1 MLKQRIITAVLL
13 LPLVGCL
20 LFLPDLLTFSA
31 ILVPVFG
38 ILAWEWSRL
47 LQTGKA
53 GQSIF
58 IVLSLAAVGGLF
70 YQLYQQNF
78 FSEASLPLLWYDAYP
93 FKLLVVALLVW
104 VVASIFVL
112 LYPKTTKTLF
122 RGPWLRGLF
131 GIVILAAAWLAIVV
145 IRSLLINVD
154 YTLGAWMLLLMLVV
168 IWGADVGAYFA
179 GKTWGKTKLAPV
191 VSPNKTWEGA
201 FGGLVLAV
209 AVGMGV
215 ASLLSLELDWLK
227 FTVFVIVMVVLSGFG
242 DLFESMLKRQANI
255 KDSSNILP
263 GHGGLLDR
271 LDSTLSVAP
280 FFVAGVL
287 WLELL
292 A

>member
-31 ILVPVFG
+31 ILVPIFG

-47 LQTGKA
+47 LQTSKA

-78 FSEASLPLLWYDAYP
+78 FNEASLPLLWYDAYP
-93 FKLLVVALLVW
+93 FKLLIVALLVW
-104 VVASIFVL
+104 VIASIFVL

-154 YTLGAWMLLLMLVV
+154 YSLGAWMLLLMLVV

-227 FTVFVIVMVVLSGFG
+227 FTVFVIVMVVLSVFG

>member
-1 MLKQRIITAVLL
+1 
-13 LPLVGCL
+13 
-20 LFLPDLLTFSA
+20 
-31 ILVPVFG
+31 
-38 ILAWEWSRL
+38 
-47 LQTGKA
+47 
-53 GQSIF
+53 
-58 IVLSLAAVGGLF
+58 
-70 YQLYQQNF
+70 
-78 FSEASLPLLWYDAYP
+78 
-93 FKLLVVALLVW
+93 
-104 VVASIFVL
+104 
-112 LYPKTTKTLF
+112 
-122 RGPWLRGLF
+122 
-131 GIVILAAAWLAIVV
+131 
-145 IRSLLINVD
+145 
-154 YTLGAWMLLLMLVV
+154 MLLLMLVI

-201 FGGLVLAV
+201 LGGLVLAV
-209 AVGMGV
+209 AVGMAV

-227 FTVFVIVMVVLSGFG
+227 FTVFVIVMVVLSVFG

>member
-1 MLKQRIITAVLL
+1 MLKQRVITAVLL
-13 LPLVGCL
+13 LPLVACL

-31 ILVPVFG
+31 ILVPIFG

-47 LQTGKA
+47 LQTNA
-53 GQSIF
+53 AIQSAF
-58 IVLSLAAVGGLF
+58 IVLVLVAIGGLF
-70 YQLYQQNF
+70 YQLNLQNF
-78 FSEASLPLLWYDAYP
+78 FSDTSLPLLWYDVYP
-93 FKLLVVALLVW
+93 FKLLAVSLLVW
-104 VVASIFVL
+104 IVASILVL
-112 LYPKTTKTLF
+112 LYPKLSNVLF
-122 RGPWLRGLF
+122 RGPWLRAVF

-145 IRSLLINVD
+145 IRSLLIQVD
-154 YTLGAWMLLLMLVV
+154 HNLGAWMLLLMLLI

-179 GKTWGKTKLAPV
+179 GKSLGKTKLAPV

-201 FGGLVLAV
+201 IGGLVLAV
-209 AVGMGV
+209 IVGVTV
-215 ASLLSLELDWLK
+215 ASLLSLNLDWLK
-227 FTVFVIVMVVLSGFG
+227 FSVFVVIMVVLSVFG
-242 DLFESMLKRQANI
+242 DLFESMLKRQADI

-292 A
+292 G

>member
-1 MLKQRIITAVLL
+1 MLKQRVITVVLL
-13 LPLVGCL
+13 LPLVACL

-31 ILVPVFG
+31 ILVPIFG

-47 LQTGKA
+47 LQTNA
-53 GQSIF
+53 AIQSAF
-58 IVLSLAAVGGLF
+58 IILVLAAIGGLF
-70 YQLYQQNF
+70 YQLNLQNF
-78 FSEASLPLLWYDAYP
+78 FSDTSLPLLWYDVYP
-93 FKLLVVALLVW
+93 FKLLAVALLVW
-104 VVASIFVL
+104 IVASILVL
-112 LYPKTTKTLF
+112 LYPKLSNVLF
-122 RGPWLRGLF
+122 RGPWLRAVF

-145 IRSLLINVD
+145 IRSLLIQVD
-154 YTLGAWMLLLMLVV
+154 HNLGAWMLLLMLLI

-179 GKTWGKTKLAPV
+179 GKSLGKTKLAPV

-201 FGGLVLAV
+201 IGGLVLAV
-209 AVGMGV
+209 IVGVTV
-215 ASLLSLELDWLK
+215 ASLLSLNLDWFK
-227 FTVFVIVMVVLSGFG
+227 FSVFVVIMVVLSVFG
-242 DLFESMLKRQANI
+242 DLFESMLKRQADI

-292 A
+292 G

>member
-13 LPLVGCL
+13 LPLVVCL
-20 LFLPDLLTFSA
+20 LFLPNLMTFSA
-31 ILVPVFG
+31 ILIPVFG

-47 LQTGKA
+47 LQTNLALRTG
-53 GQSIF
+53 F
-58 IVLSLAAVGGLF
+58 IIISLAAIGALF
-70 YQLYQQNF
+70 YQLYQQDF
-78 FSEASLPLLWYDAYP
+78 FELAQLPTLWYQVYP
-93 FKLLVVALLVW
+93 FKLLTVALLIW
-104 VVASIFVL
+104 IVATALVL
-112 LYPKTTKTLF
+112 IYPKGGKVLF
-122 RGPWLRGLF
+122 RGPGLRAFF

-145 IRSLLINVD
+145 IRSFNISLDHN
-154 YTLGAWMLLLMLVV
+154 TGAWMLLLMLIV

-179 GKTWGKTKLAPV
+179 GKNFGKTKLAPV

-201 FGGLVLAV
+201 IGGLVLANL
-209 AVGMGV
+209 VGI
-215 ASLLSLELDWLK
+215 SLALMLGLTLDWLQ
-227 FTVFVIVMVVLSGFG
+227 FIVFLVLIVALSVIG
-242 DLFESMLKRQANI
+242 DLFESMLKRRADI

-280 FFVAGVL
+280 FFAVGVM

>member
-31 ILVPVFG
+31 ILVPIFG
-38 ILAWEWSRL
+38 ILVWEWSRL

-53 GQSIF
+53 GQSVF

-70 YQLYQQNF
+70 YQLYQQDF

-93 FKLLVVALLVW
+93 FKLLIVALLVW
-104 VVASIFVL
+104 VVASISVL

-154 YTLGAWMLLLMLVV
+154 YTLGAWMLLLMLVI

-201 FGGLVLAV
+201 LGGLVLAV
-209 AVGMGV
+209 AVGMAV

-227 FTVFVIVMVVLSGFG
+227 FTVFVIVMVVLSVFG

>member
-31 ILVPVFG
+31 ILVPIFG

-53 GQSIF
+53 GQSVF

-70 YQLYQQNF
+70 YQLYQQDF

-93 FKLLVVALLVW
+93 FKLLIVALLVW
-104 VVASIFVL
+104 VVASISVL

-122 RGPWLRGLF
+122 RGPWLRGLL

-154 YTLGAWMLLLMLVV
+154 YTLGAWMLLLMLVI

-201 FGGLVLAV
+201 LGGLVLAV
-209 AVGMGV
+209 AVGMAV

-227 FTVFVIVMVVLSGFG
+227 FTVFVIVMVVLSVFG

>member
-31 ILVPVFG
+31 ILVPIFG
-38 ILAWEWSRL
+38 ILVWEWSRL

-53 GQSIF
+53 GQSVF

-70 YQLYQQNF
+70 YQLYQQDF

-93 FKLLVVALLVW
+93 FKLLIVALLVW

-154 YTLGAWMLLLMLVV
+154 YTLGAWMLLLMLVI

-201 FGGLVLAV
+201 LGGLVLAV
-209 AVGMGV
+209 AVGMAV
-215 ASLLSLELDWLK
+215 ASLLSLELGWLK
-227 FTVFVIVMVVLSGFG
+227 FTVFVIVMVVLSVFG

>member
-31 ILVPVFG
+31 ILVPVFA

-47 LQTGKA
+47 LQAGKA
-53 GQSIF
+53 AQTVF
-58 IVLSLAAVGGLF
+58 IILSLAAIGGVF
-70 YQLYQQNF
+70 YQLYEQSF
-78 FSEASLPLLWYDAYP
+78 FSESALPSLWYDAYP
-93 FKLLVVALLVW
+93 FKLLLVALMLW
-104 VVASIFVL
+104 IVASIVVV
-112 LYPKTTKTLF
+112 LYPKATRSMF

-131 GIVILAAAWLAIVV
+131 GIIILASAWLAIVI
-145 IRSLLINVD
+145 IRSLLINLD
-154 YTLGAWMLLLMLVV
+154 YNFGAWMLLLMLVI

-179 GKTWGKTKLAPV
+179 GKTLGKTKLAPV

-201 FGGLVLAV
+201 IGGLILAII
-209 AVGMGV
+209 VGSLV
-215 ASLLSLELDWLK
+215 ASLLPLTLDWLQ
-227 FTVFVIVMVVLSGFG
+227 FVVFIVLMVVLSVFG

-292 A
+292 T

>member
-1 MLKQRIITAVLL
+1 MLKQRVITAVLL
-13 LPLVGCL
+13 LPLVACL

-31 ILVPVFG
+31 ILVPIFG

-47 LQTGKA
+47 LQTNA
-53 GQSIF
+53 AIQSAF
-58 IVLSLAAVGGLF
+58 IILVLAAIGGLF
-70 YQLYQQNF
+70 YQLNLQNF
-78 FSEASLPLLWYDAYP
+78 FSDTSLPLLWYDVYP
-93 FKLLVVALLVW
+93 FKLLAVALLVW
-104 VVASIFVL
+104 IVASILVL
-112 LYPKTTKTLF
+112 LYPKLSNVLF
-122 RGPWLRGLF
+122 RGPWLRAVF

-145 IRSLLINVD
+145 IRSLLIQVD
-154 YTLGAWMLLLMLVV
+154 HNLGAWMLLLMLLI

-179 GKTWGKTKLAPV
+179 GKSLGKTKLAPV

-201 FGGLVLAV
+201 IGGLVLAV
-209 AVGMGV
+209 IVGVTV
-215 ASLLSLELDWLK
+215 ASLLSLNLDWFK
-227 FTVFVIVMVVLSGFG
+227 FSVFVVIMVVLSVFG
-242 DLFESMLKRQANI
+242 DLFESMLKRQADI

-292 A
+292 G

>member
-31 ILVPVFG
+31 ILVPIFG

-53 GQSIF
+53 GQSVF

-70 YQLYQQNF
+70 YQLYQQDF

-93 FKLLVVALLVW
+93 FKLLIVALLVW
-104 VVASIFVL
+104 VVASISVL

-122 RGPWLRGLF
+122 RGPWLRGLL

-154 YTLGAWMLLLMLVV
+154 YTLGAWMLLLMLVI

-201 FGGLVLAV
+201 LGGLVLAV
-209 AVGMGV
+209 AVGMAV

-227 FTVFVIVMVVLSGFG
+227 FTVFVIVMVVLSVFG
-242 DLFESMLKRQANI
+242 DLFESTLKRQANI

>member
-20 LFLPDLLTFSA
+20 LFLPNLLTFSA
-31 ILVPVFG
+31 ILVPIFG

-47 LQTGKA
+47 LETGKVA
-53 GQSIF
+53 QTIF
-58 IVLSLAAVGGLF
+58 IILSVAAICGVF
-70 YQLYQQNF
+70 YQLDQQAF
-78 FSEASLPLLWYDAYP
+78 FSEAALPSLWYDAYP
-93 FKLLVVALLVW
+93 FKLLLVALMLW
-104 VVASIFVL
+104 VVASIVVM
-112 LYPKTTKTLF
+112 LYPKATRAMF

-131 GIVILAAAWLAIVV
+131 GIVFLASAWLSLVM
-145 IRSLLINVD
+145 IRSLLINLD
-154 YTLGAWMLLLMLVV
+154 YNFGAWMLLLMLVI

-179 GKTWGKTKLAPV
+179 GKALGKTKLAPV

-201 FGGLVLAV
+201 IGGLILAV
-209 AVGMGV
+209 IVGSVV
-215 ASLLSLELDWLK
+215 ASLLPLTLNWLQ
-227 FTVFVIVMVVLSGFG
+227 FIVFLVLMVALSVFG
-242 DLFESMLKRQANI
+242 DLFESMLKRQAKI

-292 A
+292 T

>member
-227 FTVFVIVMVVLSGFG
+227 FTVFVIVMVVLSVFG

>member
-1 MLKQRIITAVLL
+1 VLKQRIITAVLL

-31 ILVPVFG
+31 ILVPIFG
-38 ILAWEWSRL
+38 ILVWEWSRL

-53 GQSIF
+53 GQSVF

-70 YQLYQQNF
+70 YQLYQQDF

-93 FKLLVVALLVW
+93 FKLLIVALLVW
-104 VVASIFVL
+104 VVASISVL

-122 RGPWLRGLF
+122 RGPWLRGLL

-154 YTLGAWMLLLMLVV
+154 YTLGAWMLLLMLVI

-201 FGGLVLAV
+201 LGGLVLAV
-209 AVGMGV
+209 AVGMAV

-227 FTVFVIVMVVLSGFG
+227 FTVFVIVMVVLSVFG

>member
-1 MLKQRIITAVLL
+1 MLKQRVITAVLL
-13 LPLVGCL
+13 LPLVACL

-31 ILVPVFG
+31 ILVPIFG

-47 LQTGKA
+47 LQTNA
-53 GQSIF
+53 AIQSAF
-58 IVLSLAAVGGLF
+58 IVLVLAAIGGLF
-70 YQLYQQNF
+70 YQLNLQNF
-78 FSEASLPLLWYDAYP
+78 FSDTSLPLLWYDVYP
-93 FKLLVVALLVW
+93 FKLLAVALLVW
-104 VVASIFVL
+104 IVASILVL
-112 LYPKTTKTLF
+112 LYPKLSNVLF
-122 RGPWLRGLF
+122 RGPWLRAVF

-145 IRSLLINVD
+145 IRSLLIQVD
-154 YTLGAWMLLLMLVV
+154 HNLGAWMLLLMLLI

-179 GKTWGKTKLAPV
+179 GKSLGKTKLAPV

-201 FGGLVLAV
+201 IGGLVLAV
-209 AVGMGV
+209 IVGVTV
-215 ASLLSLELDWLK
+215 ASLLSLNLDWLK
-227 FTVFVIVMVVLSGFG
+227 FSVFVVIMVILSVFG
-242 DLFESMLKRQANI
+242 DLFESMLKRQADI

-292 A
+292 G

>member
-1 MLKQRIITAVLL
+1 VLKQRIITAVLL

-31 ILVPVFG
+31 ILVPIFG

-53 GQSIF
+53 GQSVF

-70 YQLYQQNF
+70 YQLYQQDF

-93 FKLLVVALLVW
+93 FKLLIVALLVW
-104 VVASIFVL
+104 VVASISVL

-122 RGPWLRGLF
+122 RGPWLRGLL

-154 YTLGAWMLLLMLVV
+154 YTLGAWMLLLMLVI

-201 FGGLVLAV
+201 LGGLVLAV
-209 AVGMGV
+209 AVGMAV

-227 FTVFVIVMVVLSGFG
+227 FTVFVIVMVVLSVFG

>member
-31 ILVPVFG
+31 ILVPIFG
-38 ILAWEWSRL
+38 ILVWEWSRL

-53 GQSIF
+53 GQSVF

-70 YQLYQQNF
+70 YQLYQQDF

-93 FKLLVVALLVW
+93 FKLLIVALLVW

-122 RGPWLRGLF
+122 RGPWLRGLL

-154 YTLGAWMLLLMLVV
+154 YTLGAWMLLLMLVI

-201 FGGLVLAV
+201 LGGLVLAV
-209 AVGMGV
+209 AVGMAV

-227 FTVFVIVMVVLSGFG
+227 FTVFVIVMVVLSVFG

>member
-1 MLKQRIITAVLL
+1 
-13 LPLVGCL
+13 
-20 LFLPDLLTFSA
+20 
-31 ILVPVFG
+31 
-38 ILAWEWSRL
+38 
-47 LQTGKA
+47 
-53 GQSIF
+53 
-58 IVLSLAAVGGLF
+58 
-70 YQLYQQNF
+70 
-78 FSEASLPLLWYDAYP
+78 
-93 FKLLVVALLVW
+93 VALLVW

-154 YTLGAWMLLLMLVV
+154 YTLGAWMLLLMLVI

-201 FGGLVLAV
+201 LGGLVLAV
-209 AVGMGV
+209 AVGMAV

-227 FTVFVIVMVVLSGFG
+227 FTVFVIVMVVLSVFG

>member
-20 LFLPDLLTFSA
+20 LFLPDLITFSA
-31 ILVPVFG
+31 ILIAVFG

-47 LQTGKA
+47 LETRKVGQT
-53 GQSIF
+53 IF
-58 IVLSLAAVGGLF
+58 IVLSLAAIGGVF
-70 YQLYQQNF
+70 YQLNEQSF
-78 FSEASLPLLWYDAYP
+78 FSESVLPSLWYDAYP
-93 FKLLVVALLVW
+93 FKLLLVALMLW
-104 VVASIFVL
+104 LVASIVVV
-112 LYPKTTKTLF
+112 LYPKSTKTMF

-131 GIVILAAAWLAIVV
+131 GIVILTSAWLAIVI
-145 IRSLLINVD
+145 IRSLLINLD
-154 YTLGAWMLLLMLVV
+154 YNFGAWMLLLMLVI

-179 GKTWGKTKLAPV
+179 GKALGKTKLAPV

-201 FGGLVLAV
+201 IGGLVLAII
-209 AVGMGV
+209 VGSLV
-215 ASLLSLELDWLK
+215 ASMLPLILNWLQ
-227 FTVFVIVMVVLSGFG
+227 FVIFIVLMVVLSVFG
-242 DLFESMLKRQANI
+242 DLFESMLKRQAKI

-292 A
+292 T

>member
-31 ILVPVFG
+31 ILVPIFG
-38 ILAWEWSRL
+38 ILVWEWSRL

-53 GQSIF
+53 GQSVF

-70 YQLYQQNF
+70 YQLYQQDF

-93 FKLLVVALLVW
+93 FKLLIVALLVW

-154 YTLGAWMLLLMLVV
+154 YTLGAWMLLLMLVI

-201 FGGLVLAV
+201 LGGLVLAV
-209 AVGMGV
+209 AVGMAV

-227 FTVFVIVMVVLSGFG
+227 FTVFVIVMVVLSVFG

>member
-1 MLKQRIITAVLL
+1 MLKQRVITAVLL
-13 LPLVGCL
+13 LPLVACL

-31 ILVPVFG
+31 ILVPIFG

-47 LQTGKA
+47 LQTNA
-53 GQSIF
+53 AIQSAF
-58 IVLSLAAVGGLF
+58 IVLVLAAIGGLF
-70 YQLYQQNF
+70 YQLNLQNF
-78 FSEASLPLLWYDAYP
+78 FSDTSLPLLWYDVYP
-93 FKLLVVALLVW
+93 FKLLAVALLVW
-104 VVASIFVL
+104 IVASILVL
-112 LYPKTTKTLF
+112 LYPKLSNVLF
-122 RGPWLRGLF
+122 RGPWLRAVF

-145 IRSLLINVD
+145 IRSLLIQVD
-154 YTLGAWMLLLMLVV
+154 HNLGAWMLLLMLLI

-179 GKTWGKTKLAPV
+179 GKSLGKTKLAPV

-201 FGGLVLAV
+201 IGGLVLAV
-209 AVGMGV
+209 IVGVTV
-215 ASLLSLELDWLK
+215 ASLLSLNLDWLK
-227 FTVFVIVMVVLSGFG
+227 FSVFVVIMVVLSVFG
-242 DLFESMLKRQANI
+242 DLFESMLKRQADI

-292 A
+292 G

>member
-31 ILVPVFG
+31 ILVPIFG
-38 ILAWEWSRL
+38 ILVWEWSRL

-53 GQSIF
+53 GQSVF

-70 YQLYQQNF
+70 YQLYQQDF

-93 FKLLVVALLVW
+93 FKLLIVALLVW

-154 YTLGAWMLLLMLVV
+154 YTLGAWMLLLMLVI

-209 AVGMGV
+209 AVGIGV

-227 FTVFVIVMVVLSGFG
+227 FTVFVIVMVVLSVFG

>member
-31 ILVPVFG
+31 ILVPIFG

-47 LQTGKA
+47 LQTSKA

-78 FSEASLPLLWYDAYP
+78 FNEASLPLLWYDAYP
-93 FKLLVVALLVW
+93 FKLLIVALLVW
-104 VVASIFVL
+104 VIASMFVL

-154 YTLGAWMLLLMLVV
+154 YSLGAWMLLLMLVV

-227 FTVFVIVMVVLSGFG
+227 FTVFVIVMVVLSVFG

>member
-31 ILVPVFG
+31 ILVPIFG

-47 LQTGKA
+47 LQTSKA

-78 FSEASLPLLWYDAYP
+78 FNEASLPLLWYDAYP
-93 FKLLVVALLVW
+93 FKLLIVALLVW
-104 VVASIFVL
+104 VIASIFVL

-154 YTLGAWMLLLMLVV
+154 YSLGAWMLLLMLVV

-209 AVGMGV
+209 AVGIGV

-227 FTVFVIVMVVLSGFG
+227 FTVFVIVMVVLSVFG

>member
-1 MLKQRIITAVLL
+1 VLKQRIITAVLL

-31 ILVPVFG
+31 ILVPIFG
-38 ILAWEWSRL
+38 ILVWEWSRL

-53 GQSIF
+53 GQSVF

-70 YQLYQQNF
+70 YQLYQQDF

-93 FKLLVVALLVW
+93 FKLLIVALLVW

-154 YTLGAWMLLLMLVV
+154 YTLGAWMLLLMLVI

-201 FGGLVLAV
+201 LGGLVLAV
-209 AVGMGV
+209 AVGMAV

-227 FTVFVIVMVVLSGFG
+227 FTVFVIVMVVLSVFG

>member
-1 MLKQRIITAVLL
+1 MLKQRVITAVLL
-13 LPLVGCL
+13 LPLVVCL

-31 ILVPVFG
+31 ILVPIFG

-47 LQTGKA
+47 LQTNKA
-53 GQSIF
+53 GQTGF
-58 IVLSLAAVGGLF
+58 IILVLAAIGVLF
-70 YQLYQQNF
+70 YQLNEQSF
-78 FSEASLPLLWYDAYP
+78 FSEASLPLLWYEAYP
-93 FKLLVVALLVW
+93 FKLLSVALLVW
-104 VVASIFVL
+104 VVASIVVI
-112 LYPKTTKTLF
+112 LYPKATNVLF
-122 RGPWLRGLF
+122 RGPWLRALF

-145 IRSLLINVD
+145 IRSLLIHVD
-154 YTLGAWMLLLMLVV
+154 YNLGAWMLLLMLMI

-179 GKTWGKTKLAPV
+179 GKSLGKTKLAPV

-201 FGGLVLAV
+201 IGGLVLAV
-209 AVGMGV
+209 IVGMVV

-227 FTVFVIVMVVLSGFG
+227 FSVFVVLMVVLSVFG

>member
-70 YQLYQQNF
+70 YPLYQQNF

-227 FTVFVIVMVVLSGFG
+227 FTVFVIVMVVLSVFG

>member
-31 ILVPVFG
+31 ILVPIFG

-47 LQTGKA
+47 LQTSKA

-78 FSEASLPLLWYDAYP
+78 FNEASLPLLWYDAYP
-93 FKLLVVALLVW
+93 FKLLIVALLVW
-104 VVASIFVL
+104 VIASIFVL

-154 YTLGAWMLLLMLVV
+154 YSLGAWMLLLMLV
-168 IWGADVGAYFA
+168 
-179 GKTWGKTKLAPV
+179 L
-191 VSPNKTWEGA
+191 
-201 FGGLVLAV
+201 
-209 AVGMGV
+209 
-215 ASLLSLELDWLK
+215 
-227 FTVFVIVMVVLSGFG
+227 
-242 DLFESMLKRQANI
+242 
-255 KDSSNILP
+255 ILP
-263 GHGGLLDR
+263 VR
-271 LDSTLSVAP
+271 LGVRLS
-280 FFVAGVL
+280 
-287 WLELL
+287 
-292 A
+292 